1 MILKKQIPNVITL
14 LNLLSGTIACIY
26 AANGELI
33 MAVYFVL
40 LGIFLDFFDGFLAR
54 ILDVEDEL
62 GKQLDSLAD
71 VVTSGV
77 VPGIVL
83 YKLLKSDEAMI
94 QLGSNN
100 ISWSSDTF
108 EMLPYF
114 GLLFTLAAA
123 MRLAKFNIDSAQTNA
138 FIGLPTPA
146 AALVVVS
153 IPLISVYEDSEFI
166 LNLIENQWFILSLT
180 LVLAILMNARTPLFS
195 LKLKEYSW
203 AKNKIKFSF
212 ILLSILLI
220 LLIKFIAIPLII
232 LLYVVISAIANMKKI
247 EI

>member
-1 MILKKQIPNVITL
+1 MILKKQIPNIITL

-108 EMLPYF
+108 EILPYF
-114 GLLFTLAAA
+114 GLVFTLAAA

-146 AALVVVS
+146 AALVVMS

-166 LNLIENQWFILSLT
+166 LNLIKNQWFILSLT
-180 LVLAILMNARTPLFS
+180 LVLAILMNARIQLFS

-232 LLYVVISAIANMKKI
+232 LLYVVISAIANMKRI
-247 EI
+247 ES